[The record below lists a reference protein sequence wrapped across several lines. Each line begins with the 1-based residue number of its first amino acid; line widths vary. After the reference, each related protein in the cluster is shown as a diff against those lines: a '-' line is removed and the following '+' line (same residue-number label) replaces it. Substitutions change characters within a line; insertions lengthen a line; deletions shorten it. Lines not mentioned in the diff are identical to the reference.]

1 MPAPG
6 WLPLWLMLAFVA
18 PPGRAL
24 EPAPPF
30 DLTGAVVVIPRHP
43 SLQEQKAIQM
53 LVEEVEKRTQ
63 VRWPSQ
69 SAWPT
74 GGRGAVIAIGRVE
87 QLRGLPGVP
96 GAVAGAAAHPEGYEL
111 SRGESAGAPV
121 LWVRGADDRG
131 VLFGVGRLL
140 RSLELD
146 RGHAALPSNPLPI
159 ATSPDKPIRGH
170 QLGYRPKCNSY
181 DGWTVALWEQYIRDL
196 AVFGCNSIELI
207 PPRSD
212 DDPESPHF
220 PLPQMR
226 MMVEM
231 SRICADYGLD
241 VSVWYP
247 AMDEDYSRP
256 ETVAFALREWA
267 DVLRQLPR
275 LDVVFVPGGDPG
287 HTPPRHL
294 LPLLEKQA
302 ASLRRFHPKVRM
314 WVSPQSFDGEGLAE
328 FYRLVEAQPSWLG
341 GIVYGPQVRVPIAE
355 LRARVPARYPI
366 RDYPDITHSRHCQY
380 PVPEWDLAYA
390 LTEGRESIN
399 PRPTQM
405 ASIYR
410 ATTLR
415 HAAGFIS
422 YSEGCNDDVNKAVW
436 SALGWDPSVEI
447 PGVMRDYAR
456 YFISPRQGDSFAAG
470 LLELER
476 NWIGRLATNTGI
488 ARTWDRFNTMQARA
502 TPQEKLNWRFQQA
515 VYRAAYDR
523 YLQLRLAHETATER
537 EALSELAQAGNLGAL
552 AALDSAERALG
563 RPIPHPEEITPLRAE
578 LFEKAEALF
587 QSIRMQLS
595 TPKYLGMQGRGD
607 ILDDIDQPLNNRL
620 WLTAEFTRIRSLPD
634 EGSRLRAIAELV
646 GWEDPGPGGFH
657 DRPGVPGSQ
666 PHVLPGVGWDND
678 PAFFETAHSGFPDAR
693 VKGAPVPKA
702 WWTAAEA
709 HYDAPLRMRYAG
721 LDRTARYRFRVVY
734 GHTRTSGRVRLTA
747 NDGIEIHP
755 LMQKEDEP
763 LEFEIPAGAT
773 SGGEL
778 TLTFWPEA
786 GRGGNGRFLEV
797 AETWLRVTPVGR

>member
-1 MPAPG
+1 MKALRFLHAARFQMPAPG

-436 SALGWDPSVEI
+436 SALGWDPDRPVIEI
-447 PGVMRDYAR
+447 LREYSR
-456 YFISPRQGDSFAAG
+456 YFIGEKYTEGFAQG
-470 LLELER
+470 LLALER
-476 NWIGRLATNTGI
+476 NWRGPLAANAGVETTL
-488 ARTWDRFNTMQARA
+488 AQFQEMERKA
-502 TPQEKLNWRFQQA
+502 TPAQLLNWRFQQA
-515 VYRAAYDR
+515 LFRAYYDAYTRSRLLYETTLESQALERLRRADR
-523 YLQLRLAHETATER
+523 TGTSLALR
-537 EALSELAQAGNLGAL
+537 EAGTILDRAQT
-552 AALDSAERALG
+552 EWV
-563 RPIPHPEEITPLRAE
+563 TPDRRDRIFQL
-578 LFEKAEALF
+578 AEALF

-595 TPKYLGMQGRGD
+595 VPRYQAIGVDRGAS
-607 ILDDIDQPLNNRL
+607 LDTVDYPLNNRR
-620 WLTAEFTRIRSLPD
+620 WLHEQFARIQGLQEETNRLAEINGILNWTN
-634 EGSRLRAIAELV
+634 
-646 GWEDPGPGGFH
+646 PGPGGFY
-657 DRPGVPGSQ
+657 DDLGNIARQ
-666 PHVLPGVGWDND
+666 PHLVRGQPFAAD
-678 PAFFETAHSGFPDAR
+678 PASLFSSKTGFEEGDVVDEGDPAPE
-693 VKGAPVPKA
+693 GA
-702 WWTAAEA
+702 
-709 HYDAPLRMRYAG
+709 LRLSWIDHA
-721 LDRTARYRFRVVY
+721 
-734 GHTRTSGRVRLTA
+734 
-747 NDGIEIHP
+747 
-755 LMQKEDEP
+755 
-763 LEFEIPAGAT
+763 
-773 SGGEL
+773 
-778 TLTFWPEA
+778 
-786 GRGGNGRFLEV
+786 
-797 AETWLRVTPVGR
+797 